1 MGKSEEK
8 DTMAHQSLGD
18 AEDATL
24 DAAIIIEYRIKKTE
38 SVPKILAPND
48 QIKSKK
54 LHKKDVPARQSKKA
68 RHVLFFLKMLHIG
81 SPHPFLQRIIA
92 ACIRHCGPAHSFR

>member
-68 RHVLFFLKMLHIG
+68 RHALFFLRMLHIG
-81 SPHPFLQRIIA
+81 SPHPFYT
-92 ACIRHCGPAHSFR
+92 G

>member
-54 LHKKDVPARQSKKA
+54 LHKKMSQQGSQKRLGRSY
-68 RHVLFFLKMLHIG
+68 FF
-81 SPHPFLQRIIA
+81 
-92 ACIRHCGPAHSFR
+92 

>member
-54 LHKKDVPARQSKKA
+54 LHKKRCPSKAVKKGSARPIFSKDAAYRVPAS
-68 RHVLFFLKMLHIG
+68 FFT
-81 SPHPFLQRIIA
+81 
-92 ACIRHCGPAHSFR
+92 